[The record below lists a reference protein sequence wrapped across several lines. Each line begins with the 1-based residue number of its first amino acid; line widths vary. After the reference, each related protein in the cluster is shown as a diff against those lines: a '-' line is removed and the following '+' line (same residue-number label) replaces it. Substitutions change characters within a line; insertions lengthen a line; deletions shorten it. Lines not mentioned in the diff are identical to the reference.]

1 MYGLSTI
8 TTRSAVRSL
17 SRARCMATASQ
28 RIGDTRVEM
37 SLLEKGKYINYQRT
51 EDNLVIV
58 RKRSVVLFGSNSE
71 RKFPADVVRPA
82 TG

>member
-17 SRARCMATASQ
+17 GRARCMATASQ

-37 SLLEKGKYINYQRT
+37 SLLEKGKYINYQRI

-58 RKRSVVLFGSNSE
+58 RKRSVLSALNSGGS
-71 RKFPADVVRPA
+71 FPADVVRPA